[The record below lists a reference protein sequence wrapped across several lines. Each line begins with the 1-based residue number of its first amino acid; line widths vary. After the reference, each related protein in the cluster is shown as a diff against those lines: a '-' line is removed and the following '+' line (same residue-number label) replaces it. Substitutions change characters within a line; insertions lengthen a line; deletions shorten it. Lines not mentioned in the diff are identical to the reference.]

1 MSDSCPHNLRGM
13 SHALS
18 FSDGAVGMSLNT
30 DAEDLKLQNANG
42 GEQISPA
49 VENNS
54 MVNTT
59 GLTDEERAL
68 YEQVQ
73 AEINAMILLEE
84 EKERTKAEWQKTMIY
99 GYHSDRRAY
108 QLQGLP
114 FDFSS
119 PRDNIE
125 ERSIRVSLEPLRP
138 KGLQT

>member
-1 MSDSCPHNLRGM
+1 
-13 SHALS
+13 
-18 FSDGAVGMSLNT
+18 
-30 DAEDLKLQNANG
+30 
-42 GEQISPA
+42 
-49 VENNS
+49 

-125 ERSIRVSLEPLRP
+125 ERSIRVSLQPLHP
-138 KGLQT
+138 TGLQAKPIRRRNYAAAEKRAQRYGWKFEFDFSEFGLV